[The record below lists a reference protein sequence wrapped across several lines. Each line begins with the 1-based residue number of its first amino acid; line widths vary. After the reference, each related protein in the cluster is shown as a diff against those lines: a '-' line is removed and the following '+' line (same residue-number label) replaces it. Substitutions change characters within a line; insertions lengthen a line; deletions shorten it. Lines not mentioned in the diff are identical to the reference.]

1 MRTRAGQRGWA
12 GLIGLLI
19 VLAIVLVLGR
29 TVLQQM
35 GLTTAPAGGA
45 STPMSRQMAPEAA
58 NTQPASAQL
67 QVAAPLEKARAVEAI
82 VEQQARDAAAKVER
96 SAQ

>member
-1 MRTRAGQRGWA
+1 MHAYARQRGWA

-29 TVLQQM
+29 TVLRQM
-35 GLTTAPAGGA
+35 GLTTPSATTA

-58 NTQPASAQL
+58 NAQAASSQL
-67 QVAAPLEKARAVEAI
+67 QVTAPIERARGVEAT
-82 VEQQARDAAAKVER
+82 VQQQVRDAAANVER
-96 SAQ
+96 SSQ